1 MLISGIALFSFTNLT
16 GNAVSLTQI
25 PWQSWTAIGFLVV
38 FGSLIAFVCY
48 LYALQNLPTDQVSI
62 YAYINPMVAVLLGW
76 ILFNEKLTV
85 FIAVGGLVTISGVY
99 LVNKASKELP
109 IEQPETEGI

>member
-1 MLISGIALFSFTNLT
+1 
-16 GNAVSLTQI
+16 
-25 PWQSWTAIGFLVV
+25 
-38 FGSLIAFVCY
+38 
-48 LYALQNLPTDQVSI
+48 
-62 YAYINPMVAVLLGW
+62 MVAVLLGW

-85 FIAVGGLVTISGVY
+85 FIAIGGLVTISGIY